1 LPSTHHSPRRTE
13 TDQRTM
19 TSPLLHLS
27 ALAFFP
33 ALMALSASMDLLT
46 FTIPNRICV
55 SLALGYLVL
64 AAPLG
69 VPAADILLN
78 MSCAL
83 AILALAFVMFNLGWV
98 GGGDA
103 KLAAATAMWL
113 GWSSI
118 LDYGVAAAIFG
129 GVLTLIILGAR
140 MAPLP
145 AGLGRVPWVARLHDS
160 KSGVPYGIA
169 LAAAGLMQYPG
180 SGIWAAAI

>member
-1 LPSTHHSPRRTE
+1 MAST
-13 TDQRTM
+13 
-19 TSPLLHLS
+19 LLHLT
-27 ALAFFP
+27 ALIFFP

-46 FTIPNRICV
+46 FTIPNRICA

-69 VPAADILLN
+69 VPSADILLN
-78 MSCAL
+78 LSCDL

-103 KLAAATAMWL
+103 KLAAATAIWL

-118 LDYGVAAAIFG
+118 LDYGLAVAICG
-129 GVLTLIILGAR
+129 GILTLVILGAR
-140 MAPLP
+140 TSPLP
-145 AGLGRVPWVARLHDS
+145 VALARFTWVVRLHDS

-169 LAAAGLMQYPG
+169 LAAAGLMQYPT
-180 SGIWAAAI
+180 SGIWTAAV

>member
-1 LPSTHHSPRRTE
+1 MAST
-13 TDQRTM
+13 
-19 TSPLLHLS
+19 LLHLS

-46 FTIPNRICV
+46 FTIPNQVCV
-55 SLALGYLVL
+55 ALALGYLVL
-64 AAPLG
+64 AASLG
-69 VPAADILLN
+69 VPATDVVLN
-78 MSCAL
+78 TSCAL
-83 AILALAFVMFNLGWV
+83 SVLALTFAMFNLGWV

-103 KLAAATAMWL
+103 KLAAATAVWL

-118 LDYGVAAAIFG
+118 LDYGVAAAICG
-129 GVLTLIILGAR
+129 GLLTLVILGAR

-145 AGLGRVPWVARLHDS
+145 AALGRLSWVARLHDC

-180 SGIWAAAI
+180 SGIWAAAV